1 MASLPQNPHKRKKM
15 LKSLLLIIVTA
26 GLFSCKQANKS
37 VTENVDVEAVNSE
50 KNTQKDKDIFT
61 QYEYSD
67 SEEKSITIQNG
78 YPRGG
83 IKYIDPN
90 GNESSYA
97 VFWTRFINE
106 TDNTLELEIDLPVNS
121 YEISNFPGKNYKIL
135 VPNNNISLDK
145 IPLIN
150 QTDLKSFLDNNIHKP
165 ALFKRI
171 INPKES
177 SGFYFVMLIS
187 TLEATGMTRTE
198 LKLKGQ
204 ELFYKISRY
213 SKTKPATII
222 DEKEIHCGSINLK
235 NLKLRK

>member
-1 MASLPQNPHKRKKM
+1 M
-15 LKSLLLIIVTA
+15 LKNLLLLIIVTA
-26 GLFSCKQANKS
+26 GLFSCKQAIKS
-37 VTENVDVEAVNSE
+37 VSENVDVETVNSE
-50 KNTQKDKDIFT
+50 KNIQNNKDIFT
-61 QYEYSD
+61 KYEYSD
-67 SEEKSITIQNG
+67 SEKKSITIENG

-83 IKYIDPN
+83 IKYIDSN
-90 GNESSYA
+90 GNENSYA
-97 VFWTRFINE
+97 VFWTRIINE
-106 TDNTLELEIDLPVNS
+106 TDNPLELEIDLPINS
-121 YEISNFPGKNYKIL
+121 YAISNFPGKNFKIL
-135 VPNNNISLDK
+135 VPNYNITLDK

-150 QTDLKSFLDNNIHKP
+150 QTDLKSFLDNNIHKS
-165 ALFKRI
+165 ALFNRT